1 MDYEITEYL
10 LKHKEGIHEH
20 LVKLSNEAKNN
31 PILKEYFKDAVV
43 QEVINYLTTS
53 MNLSYEEVAGVVEYD
68 YLVDLLSEE
77 FFKL

>member
-1 MDYEITEYL
+1 MEYAIAEYL

-20 LVKLSNEAKNN
+20 LVQLSNEAKHN
-31 PILKEYFKDAVV
+31 PILKEYFRDAVV

-53 MNLSYEEVAGVVEYD
+53 MNLSYEDVAGVVEYN